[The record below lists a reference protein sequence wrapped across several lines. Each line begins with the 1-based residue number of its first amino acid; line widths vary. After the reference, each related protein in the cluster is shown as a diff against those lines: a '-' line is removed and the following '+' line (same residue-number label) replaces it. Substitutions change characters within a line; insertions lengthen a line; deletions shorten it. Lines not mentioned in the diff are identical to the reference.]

1 MKKNLILLLTT
12 FSLYTITLAKSSD
25 VVPNPDLNSLSVATN
40 TFNQL
45 RNLSIKDFEE
55 KISEECDHVSKFA
68 QLSFNNWSMVRNG
81 IKSEDEAQKYSEILV
96 KQTLGTQSKMYEYTE
111 LDSVIRSVIRKEN
124 FSAKM
129 NQTLFIDSVK
139 KYCRNRLAPKKYFEI
154 LNDSRSSIESEKNI
168 DLNELEE
175 KKIQRKIKS
184 ALINLNQS
192 VPKGSKLTPKG
203 IKKKLD
209 FSEDDLNV
217 SYMLMAEDIKNT
229 MTKLHQT
236 WYVYRYV
243 LNKKYADYEVFLKN
257 GGYNEQFAILALRTK
272 ILNQKSNNF
281 KNIFTF
287 SFKAINSLKDI
298 PFTGDSNQLLIWT
311 KLLGYEELD
320 QLN

>member
-12 FSLYTITLAKSSD
+12 FLLYTITLAKSSD

-68 QLSFNNWSMVRNG
+68 ELSFNNWSMVKNG
-81 IKSEDEAQKYSEILV
+81 IKLEDEAQKYSEILV

-111 LDSVIRSVIRKEN
+111 LDSVIRKEN

-129 NQTLFIDSVK
+129 NQTLFIDLVK
-139 KYCRNRLAPKKYFEI
+139 NYCRNRLAPKKYFEI

-229 MTKLHQT
+229 MTKLHQP

-281 KNIFTF
+281 KNIDTF

-298 PFTGDSNQLLIWT
+298 PFTGDRNQLLIWT

>member
-1 MKKNLILLLTT
+1 MKKNIILLLTT

-25 VVPNPDLNSLSVATN
+25 VVSNPDLNSLSAATN

-45 RNLSIKDFEE
+45 RNLSIKDFEK
-55 KISEECDHVSKFA
+55 KIIKECNHVSKFA
-68 QLSFNNWSMVRNG
+68 QLSINNWSMVRNG
-81 IKSEDEAQKYSEILV
+81 KKSEDEAQKYSEILV

-111 LDSVIRSVIRKEN
+111 LDSVIRKEN
-124 FSAKM
+124 FTAKM
-129 NQTLFIDSVK
+129 NQTLFIDLVK
-139 KYCRNRLAPKKYFEI
+139 NYCRNRLAPKKYFEI

-209 FSEDDLNV
+209 FSENDLNV

-229 MTKLHQT
+229 MTKLNQP

-281 KNIFTF
+281 KKIFTL

-298 PFTGDSNQLLIWT
+298 PFTGDRNQLLIWT

>member
-68 QLSFNNWSMVRNG
+68 ELSFNNWSMVKNG

-124 FSAKM
+124 FNAKM

-229 MTKLHQT
+229 MTKLHQP

-298 PFTGDSNQLLIWT
+298 PFTGDRNQLLIWT

>member
-68 QLSFNNWSMVRNG
+68 ELSFNNWSMVKNG

-229 MTKLHQT
+229 MTKLHQP
-236 WYVYRYV
+236 WYVYQYV

-298 PFTGDSNQLLIWT
+298 PFTGDRNQLLIWT

>member
-68 QLSFNNWSMVRNG
+68 ELSFNNWSMVKNG

-229 MTKLHQT
+229 MTKLHQP

-298 PFTGDSNQLLIWT
+298 PFTGDRNQLLIWT

>member
-68 QLSFNNWSMVRNG
+68 ELSFNNWSMVKNG

-111 LDSVIRSVIRKEN
+111 LDSEIRSVIRKEN

-229 MTKLHQT
+229 MTKLHQP

-298 PFTGDSNQLLIWT
+298 PFTGDRNQLLIWT

>member
-68 QLSFNNWSMVRNG
+68 ELSFNNWSMVKNG

-111 LDSVIRSVIRKEN
+111 LDSVIRKEN
-124 FSAKM
+124 FTAKM
-129 NQTLFIDSVK
+129 NQTLFIDLVK
-139 KYCRNRLAPKKYFEI
+139 NYCRNRLAPKKYFEI

-229 MTKLHQT
+229 MTKLHQP

-281 KNIFTF
+281 KKIFTL

-298 PFTGDSNQLLIWT
+298 PFTGDRNQLLIWT

>member
-68 QLSFNNWSMVRNG
+68 ELSFNNWSMVKNG

-229 MTKLHQT
+229 MTKLHQP

-272 ILNQKSNNF
+272 ILNLKSNNF

-298 PFTGDSNQLLIWT
+298 PFTGDRNQLLIWT

>member
-68 QLSFNNWSMVRNG
+68 ELSLNNWSMVRNG

-129 NQTLFIDSVK
+129 NQTLFIDLVK

-229 MTKLHQT
+229 MTKLHQP

-298 PFTGDSNQLLIWT
+298 PFTGDRNQLLIWT

>member
-1 MKKNLILLLTT
+1 MKKNIILLLTT

-25 VVPNPDLNSLSVATN
+25 VVSNPDLNSLSAATN

-45 RNLSIKDFEE
+45 RNLSIKDFEK
-55 KISEECDHVSKFA
+55 KIIKECNHVSKFA
-68 QLSFNNWSMVRNG
+68 QLSINNWSMVRNG
-81 IKSEDEAQKYSEILV
+81 KKSEDEAQKYSEILV

-111 LDSVIRSVIRKEN
+111 LDSVIRKEN
-124 FSAKM
+124 FTAKM

-209 FSEDDLNV
+209 FSENDLNV

-229 MTKLHQT
+229 MTKLNQP

-281 KNIFTF
+281 KKIFTL

-298 PFTGDSNQLLIWT
+298 PFTGDRNQLLIWT

>member
-1 MKKNLILLLTT
+1 MKKNIILLLTT

-25 VVPNPDLNSLSVATN
+25 VVSNPDLNSLSAATN

-45 RNLSIKDFEE
+45 RNLSIKDFEK
-55 KISEECDHVSKFA
+55 KIIKECNHVSKFA
-68 QLSFNNWSMVRNG
+68 QLSINNWSMVRNG
-81 IKSEDEAQKYSEILV
+81 KKSEDEAQKYSEILV

-111 LDSVIRSVIRKEN
+111 LDSVIRKEN
-124 FSAKM
+124 FTAKM
-129 NQTLFIDSVK
+129 NQTLFIDLVK
-139 KYCRNRLAPKKYFEI
+139 NYCRNRLAPKKYFEI

-209 FSEDDLNV
+209 FSENDLNV

-229 MTKLHQT
+229 MTKLNQP
-236 WYVYRYV
+236 WYVYQYV

-281 KNIFTF
+281 KKIFTL

-298 PFTGDSNQLLIWT
+298 PFTGDRNQLLIWT

>member
-68 QLSFNNWSMVRNG
+68 ELSLNNWSMVRNG

-111 LDSVIRSVIRKEN
+111 LDSVIRKVN

-129 NQTLFIDSVK
+129 NQTLFIDLVK

-229 MTKLHQT
+229 MTKLHQP

-298 PFTGDSNQLLIWT
+298 PFTGDRNQLLIWT

>member
-1 MKKNLILLLTT
+1 MKKNIILLLTT
-12 FSLYTITLAKSSD
+12 FSLYNITLAKSSD
-25 VVPNPDLNSLSVATN
+25 VVSNPDLNSLSAATN

-45 RNLSIKDFEE
+45 RNLSIKDFEK
-55 KISEECDHVSKFA
+55 KIIKECNHVSKFA
-68 QLSFNNWSMVRNG
+68 QLSINNWSMVRNG
-81 IKSEDEAQKYSEILV
+81 KKSEDEAQKYSEILV

-111 LDSVIRSVIRKEN
+111 LDSVIRKEN
-124 FSAKM
+124 FTAKM
-129 NQTLFIDSVK
+129 NQTLFIDLVK
-139 KYCRNRLAPKKYFEI
+139 NYCRNRLAPKKYFEI

-209 FSEDDLNV
+209 FSENDLNV

-229 MTKLHQT
+229 MTKLNQP
-236 WYVYRYV
+236 WYVYQYV

-281 KNIFTF
+281 KKIFTL

-298 PFTGDSNQLLIWT
+298 PFTGDRNQLLIWT

>member
-1 MKKNLILLLTT
+1 MKKNIILLLTT

-25 VVPNPDLNSLSVATN
+25 VVSNPDLNSLSAATN

-45 RNLSIKDFEE
+45 RNLSIKDFEK
-55 KISEECDHVSKFA
+55 KIIKECNHVSKFA
-68 QLSFNNWSMVRNG
+68 QLSINNWSMVRNG
-81 IKSEDEAQKYSEILV
+81 KKSEDEAQKYSEILV

-111 LDSVIRSVIRKEN
+111 LDSVIRKEN
-124 FSAKM
+124 FTAKI
-129 NQTLFIDSVK
+129 NQTLFIDLMK
-139 KYCRNRLAPKKYFEI
+139 NYCRNRLAPKKYFEI

-209 FSEDDLNV
+209 FSENDLNV

-229 MTKLHQT
+229 MKKLNQP
-236 WYVYRYV
+236 WYVYQYV

-281 KNIFTF
+281 KKIFTL

-298 PFTGDSNQLLIWT
+298 PFTGDRNQLLIWT

>member
-68 QLSFNNWSMVRNG
+68 ELSLNNWSMVRNG

-111 LDSVIRSVIRKEN
+111 LDSVIRKEN
-124 FSAKM
+124 FTAKM
-129 NQTLFIDSVK
+129 NQTLFIDLVK
-139 KYCRNRLAPKKYFEI
+139 NYCRNRLAPKKYFEI

-209 FSEDDLNV
+209 FSENDLNV

-229 MTKLHQT
+229 MTKLHQP

-298 PFTGDSNQLLIWT
+298 PFTGDRNQLLIWT

>member
-1 MKKNLILLLTT
+1 MKKNIILLLTT

-25 VVPNPDLNSLSVATN
+25 VVSNPDLNSLSAATN

-45 RNLSIKDFEE
+45 RNLSIKDFEK
-55 KISEECDHVSKFA
+55 KIIKECNHVSKFA
-68 QLSFNNWSMVRNG
+68 QLSINNWSMVRNG
-81 IKSEDEAQKYSEILV
+81 KKSEDEAQKYSEILV

-111 LDSVIRSVIRKEN
+111 LDSLIRKEN
-124 FSAKM
+124 FTAKM
-129 NQTLFIDSVK
+129 NQTLFIDLVK
-139 KYCRNRLAPKKYFEI
+139 NYCRNLLAPKKYFEI

-192 VPKGSKLTPKG
+192 VPKRSKLTPKG

-209 FSEDDLNV
+209 FSENDLNV

-229 MTKLHQT
+229 MTKLNQP
-236 WYVYRYV
+236 WYVYQYV

-281 KNIFTF
+281 KKIFTF

-298 PFTGDSNQLLIWT
+298 PFTGDRNQLLIWT

>member
-1 MKKNLILLLTT
+1 MKKNIILLLTT
-12 FSLYTITLAKSSD
+12 FSLYTTTLAKSSD
-25 VVPNPDLNSLSVATN
+25 VVSNPDLNSLSAATN

-55 KISEECDHVSKFA
+55 KIIEECNHVSKFA
-68 QLSFNNWSMVRNG
+68 QLSINNWSMVRNG
-81 IKSEDEAQKYSEILV
+81 KKSEDEAQKYSEILV
-96 KQTLGTQSKMYEYTE
+96 KRTLGTRSKMYGYTE
-111 LDSVIRSVIRKEN
+111 LDSVIRKKY
-124 FSAKM
+124 FTPKM
-129 NQTLFIDSVK
+129 NQTLFIDLVK
-139 KYCRNRLAPKKYFEI
+139 NYCRNRLAPKKYFEI
-154 LNDSRSSIESEKNI
+154 LNDSRSSIASEKNI

-209 FSEDDLNV
+209 FSKNDLNV

-229 MTKLHQT
+229 MTKLNQP
-236 WYVYRYV
+236 WYVYQYV

-298 PFTGDSNQLLIWT
+298 PFTGDRNQLLIWT

>member
-1 MKKNLILLLTT
+1 MKKNIILLLTT

-25 VVPNPDLNSLSVATN
+25 VVSNPDLNSLSAATN

-45 RNLSIKDFEE
+45 RNLSIKDFEK
-55 KISEECDHVSKFA
+55 KIIKECNHVSKFA
-68 QLSFNNWSMVRNG
+68 QLSINNWSMVRNG
-81 IKSEDEAQKYSEILV
+81 KKSEDEAQKYSEILV

-111 LDSVIRSVIRKEN
+111 LDSVIRKEN
-124 FSAKM
+124 FTAKM
-129 NQTLFIDSVK
+129 NQTLFIDLLK
-139 KYCRNRLAPKKYFEI
+139 NYCRNRLAPKKYFEI

-184 ALINLNQS
+184 ALINFNQS

-209 FSEDDLNV
+209 FSENDLNV

-229 MTKLHQT
+229 MTKLNQP
-236 WYVYRYV
+236 WYVYQYV

-281 KNIFTF
+281 KKIDTL

-298 PFTGDSNQLLIWT
+298 PFTGDRNQLLIWT

>member
-1 MKKNLILLLTT
+1 MKKNIILLLTT

-25 VVPNPDLNSLSVATN
+25 VVSNPDLNSLSAATN

-45 RNLSIKDFEE
+45 RNLSIKDFEK
-55 KISEECDHVSKFA
+55 KIIKECNHVSKFA
-68 QLSFNNWSMVRNG
+68 QLSINNWSMVRNG
-81 IKSEDEAQKYSEILV
+81 KKSEDEAQKYSEILV
-96 KQTLGTQSKMYEYTE
+96 KQTLGTQPKMYEYTE
-111 LDSVIRSVIRKEN
+111 LDSVIRKEN
-124 FSAKM
+124 FTAKM
-129 NQTLFIDSVK
+129 NQTLFIDLVK
-139 KYCRNRLAPKKYFEI
+139 NYCRNRLAPKKYFEI

-209 FSEDDLNV
+209 FSENDLNV

-229 MTKLHQT
+229 MTKLNQP
-236 WYVYRYV
+236 WYVYQYV

-281 KNIFTF
+281 KKIFTL

-298 PFTGDSNQLLIWT
+298 PFTGDRNQLLIWT

>member
-1 MKKNLILLLTT
+1 MKKNIILLLTT

-25 VVPNPDLNSLSVATN
+25 VVSNSDLNSLSAATN

-45 RNLSIKDFEE
+45 RNLSIKDFEK
-55 KISEECDHVSKFA
+55 KIIKECNHVSKFA
-68 QLSFNNWSMVRNG
+68 QLSINNWSMVRNG
-81 IKSEDEAQKYSEILV
+81 KKSEDEAQKYSEILV

-111 LDSVIRSVIRKEN
+111 LDSVIRKEN
-124 FSAKM
+124 FTAKM
-129 NQTLFIDSVK
+129 NQTLFIDLVK
-139 KYCRNRLAPKKYFEI
+139 NYCRNLLAPKKYFEI

-209 FSEDDLNV
+209 FSENDLNV

-229 MTKLHQT
+229 MTKLNQP
-236 WYVYRYV
+236 WYVYQYV

-281 KNIFTF
+281 KKIFTL

-298 PFTGDSNQLLIWT
+298 PFTGDRNQLLIWT

>member
-68 QLSFNNWSMVRNG
+68 ELSFNNWSMVKNG

-111 LDSVIRSVIRKEN
+111 LDSVIRKVN

-129 NQTLFIDSVK
+129 NQTLFIDLVK

-229 MTKLHQT
+229 MTKLHQP

-298 PFTGDSNQLLIWT
+298 PFTGDRNQLLIWT

>member
-229 MTKLHQT
+229 MTKLHQP

-298 PFTGDSNQLLIWT
+298 PFTGDRNQLLIWT

>member
-25 VVPNPDLNSLSVATN
+25 VVSNPDLNSLSAATN

-45 RNLSIKDFEE
+45 RNLSIKDFEK
-55 KISEECDHVSKFA
+55 KIIKECNHVSKFA
-68 QLSFNNWSMVRNG
+68 QLSINNWSMVRNG
-81 IKSEDEAQKYSEILV
+81 KKSEDEAQKYSEILV

-111 LDSVIRSVIRKEN
+111 LDSVIRKEN
-124 FSAKM
+124 FTAKM
-129 NQTLFIDSVK
+129 NQTLFIDLVK
-139 KYCRNRLAPKKYFEI
+139 NYCRNRLAPKKYFEI

-209 FSEDDLNV
+209 FSENDLNV

-229 MTKLHQT
+229 MTKLNQP
-236 WYVYRYV
+236 WYVYQYV

-281 KNIFTF
+281 KKIFTL

-298 PFTGDSNQLLIWT
+298 PFTGDRNQLLIWT

>member
-1 MKKNLILLLTT
+1 MKKNIILLLTT
-12 FSLYTITLAKSSD
+12 FSLYNITLAKSSD
-25 VVPNPDLNSLSVATN
+25 VVSNPDLNSLSAATN

-45 RNLSIKDFEE
+45 RNLSIKDFEK
-55 KISEECDHVSKFA
+55 KIIKECNHVSKFA
-68 QLSFNNWSMVRNG
+68 QLSINNWSMVRNG
-81 IKSEDEAQKYSEILV
+81 KKSEDEAQKYSEILV

-111 LDSVIRSVIRKEN
+111 LDSVIRKVN
-124 FSAKM
+124 FTAKM
-129 NQTLFIDSVK
+129 NQTLFIDLVK

-209 FSEDDLNV
+209 FSENDLNV

-229 MTKLHQT
+229 MTKLNQP
-236 WYVYRYV
+236 WYVYQYV

-281 KNIFTF
+281 KKIFTL

-298 PFTGDSNQLLIWT
+298 PFTGDRNQLLIWT

>member
-25 VVPNPDLNSLSVATN
+25 VVSNPDLNSLSAATN

-55 KISEECDHVSKFA
+55 KIIEECNHVSKFA
-68 QLSFNNWSMVRNG
+68 QLSINNWSMVRNG
-81 IKSEDEAQKYSEILV
+81 KKSEDEAQKYSEILV
-96 KQTLGTQSKMYEYTE
+96 KRTLGTRSKMYGYTE
-111 LDSVIRSVIRKEN
+111 LDSVIRKKY
-124 FSAKM
+124 FTPKM
-129 NQTLFIDSVK
+129 NQTLFIDLVK
-139 KYCRNRLAPKKYFEI
+139 NYCRNRLAPKKYFEI
-154 LNDSRSSIESEKNI
+154 LNDSRSSIASEKNI

-209 FSEDDLNV
+209 FSKNDLNV

-229 MTKLHQT
+229 MTKLHQP

-298 PFTGDSNQLLIWT
+298 PFTGDRNQLLIWT

>member
-68 QLSFNNWSMVRNG
+68 ELSFNNWSMVRNG

-229 MTKLHQT
+229 MTKLHQP

-298 PFTGDSNQLLIWT
+298 PFTGDRNQLLIWT

>member
-1 MKKNLILLLTT
+1 MKKNIILLLTT

-25 VVPNPDLNSLSVATN
+25 VVSNPDLNSLSAATN

-68 QLSFNNWSMVRNG
+68 ELSLNNWSMVRNG
-81 IKSEDEAQKYSEILV
+81 KKSEDEAQKYSEILV

-111 LDSVIRSVIRKEN
+111 LDSVIRKEN
-124 FSAKM
+124 FTAKI
-129 NQTLFIDSVK
+129 NQTLFIDLLK
-139 KYCRNRLAPKKYFEI
+139 NYCRNRLAPKKYFEI

-229 MTKLHQT
+229 MTKLNQP
-236 WYVYRYV
+236 WYVYQYV

-281 KNIFTF
+281 KKIFTL

-298 PFTGDSNQLLIWT
+298 PFTGDRNQLLIWT

>member
-12 FSLYTITLAKSSD
+12 FLLYTITLAKSSD

-68 QLSFNNWSMVRNG
+68 QLSFNNWSMVKNG
-81 IKSEDEAQKYSEILV
+81 IKLEDEAQKYSEILV

-111 LDSVIRSVIRKEN
+111 LDSVIRKEN

-129 NQTLFIDSVK
+129 NQTLFIDLVK
-139 KYCRNRLAPKKYFEI
+139 NYCRNRLAPKKYFEI

-229 MTKLHQT
+229 MTKLHQP

-281 KNIFTF
+281 KNIDTF

-298 PFTGDSNQLLIWT
+298 PFTGDRNQLLIWT

>member
-1 MKKNLILLLTT
+1 MKKNLILLLTK
-12 FSLYTITLAKSSD
+12 FSLYTITLAKGSD

-68 QLSFNNWSMVRNG
+68 ELSLNNWSMVRNG

-111 LDSVIRSVIRKEN
+111 LDSVIRKVN

-129 NQTLFIDSVK
+129 NQTLFIDLVK

-229 MTKLHQT
+229 MTKLHQP

-298 PFTGDSNQLLIWT
+298 PFTGDRNQLLIWT

>member
-68 QLSFNNWSMVRNG
+68 ELSFNNWSMVKNG

-184 ALINLNQS
+184 ALININQS
-192 VPKGSKLTPKG
+192 VPKRSKLTPKG

-229 MTKLHQT
+229 MTKLHQP

-298 PFTGDSNQLLIWT
+298 PFTGDRNQLLIWT

>member
-1 MKKNLILLLTT
+1 MKKNIILLLTT

-25 VVPNPDLNSLSVATN
+25 VVSNPDLNSLSAATN

-45 RNLSIKDFEE
+45 RNLSIKDFEK
-55 KISEECDHVSKFA
+55 KIIKECNHVSKFA
-68 QLSFNNWSMVRNG
+68 QLSINNWSMVRNG
-81 IKSEDEAQKYSEILV
+81 KKSEDEAQKYSEILV

-111 LDSVIRSVIRKEN
+111 LDSEIRSVIRKEN

-229 MTKLHQT
+229 MTKLHQP

-281 KNIFTF
+281 KKIFTF

-298 PFTGDSNQLLIWT
+298 PFTGDRNQLLIWT

>member
-1 MKKNLILLLTT
+1 
-12 FSLYTITLAKSSD
+12 
-25 VVPNPDLNSLSVATN
+25 
-40 TFNQL
+40 
-45 RNLSIKDFEE
+45 
-55 KISEECDHVSKFA
+55 
-68 QLSFNNWSMVRNG
+68 MVRNG
-81 IKSEDEAQKYSEILV
+81 KKSEDEAQKYSEILV

-111 LDSVIRSVIRKEN
+111 LDSLIRKEN
-124 FSAKM
+124 FTAKM
-129 NQTLFIDSVK
+129 NQTLFIDLVK
-139 KYCRNRLAPKKYFEI
+139 NYCRNLLAPKKYFEI

-192 VPKGSKLTPKG
+192 VPKRSKLTPKG

-209 FSEDDLNV
+209 FSENDLNV

-229 MTKLHQT
+229 MTKLNQP
-236 WYVYRYV
+236 WYVYQYV

-281 KNIFTF
+281 KKIFTF

-298 PFTGDSNQLLIWT
+298 PFTGDRNQLLIWT

>member
-68 QLSFNNWSMVRNG
+68 ELSFNNWSMVKNG

-229 MTKLHQT
+229 MTKLHQP

-298 PFTGDSNQLLIWT
+298 PFTGDRNQLLIWT
-311 KLLGYEELD
+311 KLLGYQELD

>member
-1 MKKNLILLLTT
+1 MKKNIILLLTT

-25 VVPNPDLNSLSVATN
+25 VVSNPDLNSLSAATN

-45 RNLSIKDFEE
+45 RNLSIKDFEK
-55 KISEECDHVSKFA
+55 KIIKECNHVSKFA
-68 QLSFNNWSMVRNG
+68 QLSINNWSMVRNG
-81 IKSEDEAQKYSEILV
+81 KKSEDEAQKYSEILV

-111 LDSVIRSVIRKEN
+111 LDSVIRKVN

-129 NQTLFIDSVK
+129 NQTLFIDLVK

-209 FSEDDLNV
+209 FSENDLNV

-229 MTKLHQT
+229 MTKLNQP

-298 PFTGDSNQLLIWT
+298 PFTGDRNQLLIWT